1 LGQYPRHQLFL
12 KHMNKFIG
20 IGILLLILAVIVSII
35 IRIYNRLIMLKFNV
49 DKSFSNIDILLKQR
63 SDEIPNL
70 ITIVKEYVKHEKETL
85 NELTE
90 LRTKYLAS
98 NNQNE
103 KVKINN
109 QLAESIGKI
118 MVVAE
123 NYPDLKA
130 NASFITLQERVSQL
144 EDNISDR
151 REFFNESVNMYNIGI
166 NEFPNILIS
175 KPLGYQ
181 NKSLLEITDQE
192 MAYDGVTF

>member
-1 LGQYPRHQLFL
+1 
-12 KHMNKFIG
+12 MNKFIG

-109 QLAESIGKI
+109 QLADEGKCLFYYFTRKSFSIGRQH
-118 MVVAE
+118 
-123 NYPDLKA
+123 
-130 NASFITLQERVSQL
+130 F
-144 EDNISDR
+144 
-151 REFFNESVNMYNIGI
+151 
-166 NEFPNILIS
+166 
-175 KPLGYQ
+175 
-181 NKSLLEITDQE
+181 
-192 MAYDGVTF
+192 